1 MDALRG
7 GGCGRA
13 VRRRRVKLA
22 GVEVPSGMTGKMHR
36 HAIGVGDPRARTADV
51 RPESLD
57 PGGRLFQPL
66 TRLVTLRSR
75 THQHS
80 LSLTALAE
88 RRLGVYDGGVRH
100 ARLCKHT
107 LASCDLQSTSSTFGY
122 ARLVVQRMKGAV
134 HRPACSSPRQFGRF
148 SRQRLSSR
156 HSHRLHALAYS
167 KKTSLPSPLG
177 RSLRA
182 CFIKV

>member
-107 LASCDLQSTSSTFGY
+107 LASCDLQSTSSTFG
-122 ARLVVQRMKGAV
+122 
-134 HRPACSSPRQFGRF
+134 PACSSPRQFGRF